1 MEDSDLFGLPLTDC
15 CSGEE
20 VEVVEMTA
28 DTALC
33 ARLRELGM
41 VPGAS
46 IRVARAGSPMI
57 LEVGESR
64 FCLRGEDAA
73 RVTVRVPLPDE
84 FLDACVPSEISRPH
98 HYAERAEWV

>member
-1 MEDSDLFGLPLTDC
+1 MEDSDLFTLPLTDC
-15 CSGEE
+15 GSGEE

-41 VPGAS
+41 VPGAPV
-46 IRVARAGSPMI
+46 RVARAGSPMI

-73 RVTVRVPLPDE
+73 RVTVRPQLPAE
-84 FLDACVPSEISRPH
+84 FLEVPIPSETSKPH